1 LQSSYVV
8 YCSYIVGQ
16 TSESLFVCRHVEAIY
31 GRGKYFDRTRL
42 CKELFCTHEAVCLYA
57 LNDATFVMHDD
68 GVTCNHATELVQ
80 RIVTVHA
87 YGVSCLISTQL
98 EQHCL
103 AMLSLIPKVMYHRC
117 PKYPAYIYPVA
128 SAIDTP
134 LPVPAE
140 RNHIML
146 DSKEPWVIVPP
157 DTAKHEHQFKQYPDE
172 GIEEWHKKR
181 KLEA

>member
-1 LQSSYVV
+1 MAL
-8 YCSYIVGQ
+8 
-16 TSESLFVCRHVEAIY
+16 HV
-31 GRGKYFDRTRL
+31 
-42 CKELFCTHEAVCLYA
+42 
-57 LNDATFVMHDD
+57 ND
-68 GVTCNHATELVQ
+68 VTCNHKTDLVQ
-80 RIVTVHA
+80 RIVTVYA
-87 YGVSCLISTQL
+87 YEVSCLINTQL
-98 EQHCL
+98 EQYWL
-103 AMLSLIPKVMYHRC
+103 AMLCLIAIVTYHRC
-117 PKYPAYIYPVA
+117 PKYPAYIYPAA

-157 DTAKHEHQFKQYPDE
+157 DAAKHEHQFEQYPDE